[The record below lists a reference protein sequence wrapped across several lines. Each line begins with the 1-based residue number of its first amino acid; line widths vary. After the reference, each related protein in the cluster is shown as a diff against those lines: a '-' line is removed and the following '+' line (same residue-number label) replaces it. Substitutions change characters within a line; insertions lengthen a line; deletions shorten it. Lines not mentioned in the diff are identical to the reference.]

1 MRGKF
6 LTTIKKYNMIKK
18 GDRIVIGVSGGADS
32 SALLSL
38 LVSLKEEYSLRLVV
52 VHVNHMLR
60 GSLADADESFV
71 ENLCDSF
78 NVEFRSKKCDVEKFS
93 NEKGITLEEAGRIIR
108 YDYFYQVASEVQGTK
123 IAVAHNMNDNAETV
137 IMRLARG
144 TGLKGLGGIPPVRDN
159 IIRPLIEIDRIE
171 IEKYCLENKI
181 KFRNDHTNF
190 MDIYTRNKIRISI
203 LPQLTEYI
211 NSKTIENISNTSS
224 LVRLEDQF
232 LDELAAEKLNLIT
245 IEKGN
250 EFIYIDINELLKNN
264 EVIIRR
270 ILRLALSYIS
280 SSMKD
285 VSIRHIDSILRLLNG
300 DNGKCINIT
309 RGIKVAKEYDRLH
322 IFMNMTE
329 KNEFFYKIINDST
342 IYIDEINKYVKIIK
356 DFKDNCINS
365 SVYKKVFDADKIPDL
380 DSGIC
385 IRTRRVGDVLK
396 LKGVG
401 TKKLKDYFI
410 DAKIPKTLRDS
421 IPVVAVGNN
430 VLWVLG
436 YRVSDFY
443 FADNNTRKLIS
454 IEFQED
460 V

>member
-38 LVSLKEEYSLRLVV
+38 MVSLNEEYSLRLVV

-211 NSKTIENISNTSS
+211 SI
-224 LVRLEDQF
+224 Q
-232 LDELAAEKLNLIT
+232 KL
-245 IEKGN
+245 
-250 EFIYIDINELLKNN
+250 
-264 EVIIRR
+264 
-270 ILRLALSYIS
+270 
-280 SSMKD
+280 
-285 VSIRHIDSILRLLNG
+285 
-300 DNGKCINIT
+300 
-309 RGIKVAKEYDRLH
+309 
-322 IFMNMTE
+322 
-329 KNEFFYKIINDST
+329 
-342 IYIDEINKYVKIIK
+342 
-356 DFKDNCINS
+356 
-365 SVYKKVFDADKIPDL
+365 
-380 DSGIC
+380 
-385 IRTRRVGDVLK
+385 
-396 LKGVG
+396 
-401 TKKLKDYFI
+401 
-410 DAKIPKTLRDS
+410 
-421 IPVVAVGNN
+421 
-430 VLWVLG
+430 
-436 YRVSDFY
+436 
-443 FADNNTRKLIS
+443 
-454 IEFQED
+454 
-460 V
+460 

>member
-1 MRGKF
+1 
-6 LTTIKKYNMIKK
+6 
-18 GDRIVIGVSGGADS
+18 
-32 SALLSL
+32 
-38 LVSLKEEYSLRLVV
+38 
-52 VHVNHMLR
+52 
-60 GSLADADESFV
+60 
-71 ENLCDSF
+71 
-78 NVEFRSKKCDVEKFS
+78 
-93 NEKGITLEEAGRIIR
+93 
-108 YDYFYQVASEVQGTK
+108 
-123 IAVAHNMNDNAETV
+123 
-137 IMRLARG
+137 
-144 TGLKGLGGIPPVRDN
+144 
-159 IIRPLIEIDRIE
+159 
-171 IEKYCLENKI
+171 
-181 KFRNDHTNF
+181 
-190 MDIYTRNKIRISI
+190 
-203 LPQLTEYI
+203 
-211 NSKTIENISNTSS
+211 
-224 LVRLEDQF
+224 
-232 LDELAAEKLNLIT
+232 
-245 IEKGN
+245 
-250 EFIYIDINELLKNN
+250 
-264 EVIIRR
+264 
-270 ILRLALSYIS
+270 
-280 SSMKD
+280 
-285 VSIRHIDSILRLLNG
+285 
-300 DNGKCINIT
+300 
-309 RGIKVAKEYDRLH
+309 
-322 IFMNMTE
+322 MNMTE